1 VTRDPT
7 LIPADPTLIRHDP
20 TLILVDPTL
29 ILVDPDALAAG
40 ALFVDVGLEEY
51 AEECVST
58 TTGKRITC
66 AGARWSGDSPNWVN
80 WAGSD

>member
-20 TLILVDPTL
+20 TLILVDP
-29 ILVDPDALAAG
+29 DALAAG
-40 ALFVDVGLEEY
+40 ALFLDVGLEEY